1 MRRWIGMFGLL
12 WMVAPLFAQEIPPSL
27 HDWQDWV
34 LHDVPEHACP
44 FLANRTPGVGNYQ
57 CIWPGRLGL
66 EANKDGGRFSLS
78 VHVDAAGWVSVPGDE
93 HSWPQQ
99 VSVNDKAV
107 PVLSQQGH
115 PALWLEPG
123 DYTVRGVLP
132 WEARPARLNVPNSIG
147 LVSLSLD
154 GQPVDRVERN
164 GDQLTLGEAA
174 AAQRQA
180 DALSVRVY
188 RHLSD
193 GMPAMLDTQLQLNV
207 TGSSRELVLGPAL
220 PKGFVATA
228 LTSDLP
234 AQLDSDGRLR
244 VQLRPGSW
252 TLQLAARGVDTL
264 QQVTLTLPPEPWP
277 RQEIWSYSDDP
288 GLRSTHVDGRA
299 TDAAQA
305 DVPEDWT
312 SLPAYALDAGN
323 GLTVE
328 QGTRGNEGGAAD
340 QLQLQRDMWVDFDGE
355 GLSISDHLTGKLQR
369 TQRLDVDSPW
379 QLQRVSQGDDPLLVT
394 QTGNGRS
401 GVELRGTDLD
411 LQAGLRIADRSGA
424 LPSTGWQ
431 ASLESIDATLHLPY
445 GYRLIGASGVDRSPD
460 SWIAQWSLLDLF
472 VVALIAL
479 LAGRLLGWRWALVA
493 IVFLALSQHE
503 GGAPRWTLGLALAFA
518 LLKKALPQGRLERAA
533 HLVAGAALALA
544 VLWTLP
550 FALTQLQSALHP
562 QLEARGGATLLDQV
576 QAVKQMRAVKVVEN
590 RAYRQAPPSP
600 PAVEEQAAYAPAPA
614 PAAPAPRVQ
623 ESSSSVVASGG
634 APKLFSVAV
643 TGSQITGAMY
653 ADETD
658 NHSVIQAGAGEPAW
672 DVDNNYHLGWSGP
685 VTPQQTMRLVIAP
698 AWLVRWLRVIMLGLL
713 VVLLARVV
721 QGLIKPLYPSWRSWW
736 PARATAALLI
746 VACLPHMVHAQST
759 PNQNVLN
766 QLQARLTE
774 APKCAPDCA
783 VVAAAT
789 VQAKDDQVTLD
800 MEVHAGAPVA
810 LPMPQTDGGMQ
821 LVGVSVDNNP
831 NASIGRNEE
840 QLVVRLVPG
849 IHHVDLSYRVKPVDS
864 TTLNFTLHPQW
875 ISFSGQGWSLDGV
888 DAGRMLGDSVTFNR
902 LKVAEDGKQAPL
914 PQQTFPPY
922 VRVTRDL
929 GLGVEWMV
937 VNTVERIAPSEGGFT
952 LDVPLLPGE
961 HPLGDNA
968 RVQNGRISVTF
979 NAGQNSVSWTSRLD
993 QAESLQLKAPRLDE
1007 RAEIWQL
1014 HAGKIWH
1021 VETNGVPLSGSSD
1034 GLRFEPLPGETLS
1047 LAITRPQPMEG
1058 DSLAFDDVSASSS
1071 VGDRATETSLE
1082 LVARSTRGGEHA
1094 IALPPDAELLDAMRD
1109 NVSLSIAVKDGK
1121 LSLPLLPGKHN
1132 YVLHVREPRG
1142 ASLRSITPA
1151 YAFAA
1156 PSANISLELKLPE
1169 DRWVLWTWGPRMGP
1183 AVLYWAQLI
1192 VLLLAAWL
1200 LSRYAPTPLRLRHWL
1215 LLGLGFS
1222 AFAWSAFAFV
1232 VVWLILLGLRAR
1244 YEASWTKLG
1253 NRRFNLL
1260 QAGLAVVTAL
1270 ALCMLVSAVPTGLL
1284 GLPDMHVTGNN
1295 STAWDLIWFAD
1306 RAKDAMPQAGVFSVS
1321 LWFYKIAM
1329 LAWAL
1334 WLANALIGWLR
1345 WGFDAWT
1352 RGGYWRKPE
1361 PKPVAPA
1368 KPAPTESTLGDA

>member
-1 MRRWIGMFGLL
+1 MRRWIGMFALL
-12 WMVAPLFAQEIPPSL
+12 WMVAPLLAQEVPPAL

-44 FLANRTPGVGNYQ
+44 FLANRNPGVGNYQ

-66 EANKDGGRFSLS
+66 EADKDGGRFSLS
-78 VHVDAAGWVSVPGDE
+78 VHVDAAGWVGVPGDE
-93 HSWPQQ
+93 HNWPQQ
-99 VSVNDKAV
+99 VSVNDKAA

-115 PALWLEPG
+115 PALWLAPG

-132 WEARPARLNVPNSIG
+132 WEARPARLSVPNSIG

-154 GQPVDRVERN
+154 GQAVDRVERN

-207 TGSSRELVLGPAL
+207 TGSSREMVLGPTL

-234 AQLDSDGRLR
+234 AQLDGDGRLR

-252 TLQLAARGVDTL
+252 TLQLTARGVDTL
-264 QQVTLTLPPEPWP
+264 QQVTLNLPPDPWP

-288 GLRSTHVDGRA
+288 ALRSTHVDGHA

-305 DVPEDWT
+305 DVPPDWT
-312 SLPAYALDAGN
+312 NLPAYVLDAGN

-328 QGTRGNEGGAAD
+328 QGTRGSEGSAAD
-340 QLQLQRDMWVDFDGE
+340 QFQLQRQMWVDFDGE
-355 GLSISDHLTGKLQR
+355 GVIISDHLMGKLQH

-379 QLQRVSQGDDPLLVT
+379 QLQRASQGDDPLLVT

-479 LAGRLLGWRWALVA
+479 LAGRLLGWRWALIA

-518 LLKKALPQGRLERAA
+518 LLKKALPQGRLERVA

-550 FALTQLQSALHP
+550 FASTQLQSALHP
-562 QLEARGGATLLDQV
+562 QLETHGSSPLVAKM
-576 QAVKQMRAVKVVEN
+576 QAVEGVERKAYKQEVEP
-590 RAYRQAPPSP
+590 Q
-600 PAVEEQAAYAPAPA
+600 EQVANAPAAMPA
-614 PAAPAPRVQ
+614 PPAAPAPPVQ
-623 ESSSSVVASGG
+623 ESSASAVASGG
-634 APKLFSVAV
+634 NRQLASVTV
-643 TGSQITGAMY
+643 TGNAMTGADY
-653 ADETD
+653 VDETD

-672 DVDNNYHLGWSGP
+672 DVGNNYRLGWSGP

-721 QGLIKPLYPSWRSWW
+721 QSLSKPLHPSWRRWW
-736 PARATAALLI
+736 PGRATAALLI
-746 VACLPHMVHAQST
+746 LVCLPYMAHAQST

-774 APKCAPDCA
+774 APKCVPDCA
-783 VVAAAT
+783 VVAATNA
-789 VQAKDDQVTLD
+789 QAKDDQIVLD

-810 LPMPQTDGGMQ
+810 LPMPQADGGMQ
-821 LVGVSVDNNP
+821 LVSVSVDNNAS
-831 NASIGRNEE
+831 ASIGRNDD
-840 QLVVRLVPG
+840 QLVVRLAPG
-849 IHHVDLSYRVKPVDS
+849 IHHVELSYRAKPVDS
-864 TTLNFTLHPQW
+864 TTLNFTLRPQW
-875 ISFSGQGWSLDGV
+875 ISFKGQGWSLDGV

-902 LKVAEDGKQAPL
+902 LKTAQDGKQAPL

-929 GLGVEWMV
+929 GLGVDWMV
-937 VNTVERIAPSEGGFT
+937 VNTVERIAPSDGGFT

-968 RVQNGRISVTF
+968 RVQDGRISITF
-979 NAGQNSVSWTSRLD
+979 NAGQKSVAWTSRLD
-993 QAESLQLKAPRLDE
+993 QVGNLQLKAPSLDE

-1014 HAGKIWH
+1014 HAGKMWH
-1021 VETNGVPLSGSSD
+1021 VETKGAPLSDSSD

-1047 LAITRPQPMEG
+1047 LAITRPKPVEG
-1058 DSLAFDDVSASSS
+1058 DSLAFDNVSTNSS
-1071 VGDRATETSLE
+1071 VGDRATETTLE

-1094 IALPPDAELLDAMRD
+1094 ISLPTGTVLLDAMRD
-1109 NVSLSIAVKDGK
+1109 DVSLSLAVKDGK

-1132 YVLHVREPRG
+1132 YVLHLREPRG
-1142 ASLRSITPA
+1142 ASLRSTTPA
-1151 YAFAA
+1151 YALGA
-1156 PSANISLELKLPE
+1156 PSANVSLELKLPE

-1244 YEASWTKLG
+1244 HEASCVALG
-1253 NRRFNLL
+1253 NRRFNIL
-1260 QAGLAVVTAL
+1260 QAGLAVVTVL
-1270 ALCMLVSAVPTGLL
+1270 ALCTLVSAVPTGLL

-1295 STAWDLIWFAD
+1295 SSAWDLNWFAD
-1306 RAKDAMPQAGVFSVS
+1306 QAKDAMPPAGVFSVS

-1352 RGGYWRKPE
+1352 SGGYWRKPE
-1361 PKPVAPA
+1361 PKPAAPTT
-1368 KPAPTESTLGDA
+1368 PARTESTLGDA

>member
-1 MRRWIGMFGLL
+1 MRRWTGIFVLL
-12 WMVAPLFAQEIPPSL
+12 WMVAPLWAQDVPPAL
-27 HDWQDWV
+27 HDWQGWV

-44 FLANRTPGVGNYQ
+44 FLANRNPGVGNYQ

-66 EANKDGGRFSLS
+66 EADKDGGHFSLS
-78 VHVDAAGWVSVPGDE
+78 VHVDAAGWVGVPGDE

-99 VSVNDKAV
+99 VSVNDKAA
-107 PVLSQQGH
+107 PVLSRQGR

-123 DYTVRGVLP
+123 DYTVRGALP
-132 WEARPARLNVPNSIG
+132 WETRPARLNVPMSIG

-154 GQPVDRVERN
+154 SQPVDRVQRN

-174 AAQRQA
+174 AEQRQA

-207 TGSSRELVLGPAL
+207 TGSSRELLLGPAL

-244 VQLRPGSW
+244 VQLRPGDW
-252 TLQLAARGVDTL
+252 TVQLSARGVDTL
-264 QQVTLTLPPEPWP
+264 QQVTLHLPPDPWP

-288 GLRSTHVDGRA
+288 GLRSTHVLGHA

-305 DVPEDWT
+305 DVPSDWNN
-312 SLPAYALDAGN
+312 LPAYVLDAGN

-328 QGTRGNEGGAAD
+328 QGTRGNEGSAAD
-340 QLQLQRDMWVDFDGE
+340 QLRLQRQMWVDFDGE
-355 GLSISDHLTGKLQR
+355 GLSISDHLTGTLQH

-379 QLQRVSQGDDPLLVT
+379 QLQRASQNDDPLLVT
-394 QTGNGRS
+394 QTGDGRS
-401 GVELRGTDLD
+401 GVELRGADLD
-411 LQAGLRIADRSGA
+411 LEAGLRIADRGGA
-424 LPSTGWQ
+424 LPSTGWH
-431 ASLESIDATLHLPY
+431 APLESIDATLHLPY

-479 LAGRLLGWRWALVA
+479 LAGRLLGWRWALMA

-518 LLKKALPQGRLERAA
+518 LLKRALPQGRLERAA

-550 FALTQLQSALHP
+550 FASTQLQSALHP
-562 QLEARGGATLLDQV
+562 QLESRGGPAFFAQEQIAKEKV
-576 QAVKQMRAVKVVEN
+576 QYVAK
-590 RAYRQAPPSP
+590 APMP
-600 PAVEEQAAYAPAPA
+600 PPVAEEQAAAPAPPA
-614 PAAPAPRVQ
+614 PPAAPAPAVQ
-623 ESSSSVVASGG
+623 ESSTNPAITGGSRELASVVVTASQIPSSV
-634 APKLFSVAV
+634 
-643 TGSQITGAMY
+643 Y

-658 NHSVIQAGAGEPAW
+658 SRSVIQAGAGEPSW
-672 DVDNNYHLGWSGP
+672 DVGNNYQLRWSGP
-685 VTPQQTMRLVIAP
+685 VTPEQTMRLVIAP

-713 VVLLARVV
+713 IVLLGRMA
-721 QGLIKPLYPSWRSWW
+721 QSLIKPLYPSWRGGW
-736 PARATAALLI
+736 PGRAAAALLI
-746 VACLPHMVHAQST
+746 MACLPHIAHAQST
-759 PNQNVLN
+759 PNQAVLN

-774 APKCAPDCA
+774 APKCVPDCA
-783 VVAAAT
+783 VVAATT
-789 VQAKDDQVTLD
+789 VQAKDDQISLD
-800 MEVHAGAPVA
+800 MEVHTGASVA

-821 LVGVSVDNNP
+821 LISVSVDNNA
-831 NASIGRNEE
+831 NALIGRSEG
-840 QLVVRLVPG
+840 QLVTRLVPG
-849 IHHVDLSYRVKPVDS
+849 IHHVSLSYRVKPVDS
-864 TTLNFTLHPQW
+864 TTLNFTLRPQR

-914 PQQTFPPY
+914 PQQAFPPY
-922 VRVTRDL
+922 VRITRDL
-929 GLGVEWMV
+929 RLGVDWRV
-937 VNTVERIAPSEGGFT
+937 VNTVRRLAPSEGGFT
-952 LDVPLLPGE
+952 VEVPLLPSE
-961 HPLGDNA
+961 HPLGDNV
-968 RVQNGRISVTF
+968 RVQNGRVSVTF
-979 NAGQNSVSWTSRLD
+979 NAGQTSVEWASRLD
-993 QAESLQLKAPRLDE
+993 HVDSLQWKAPSLDD

-1014 HAGKIWH
+1014 HAAAIWH
-1021 VETNGVPLSGSSD
+1021 IETKGVPLGDNSD
-1034 GLRFEPLPGETLS
+1034 GMRFEPLPGETLS
-1047 LAITRPQPMEG
+1047 LVITRPKPVEG
-1058 DSLAFDDVSASSS
+1058 DSLAFDSVSASSS
-1071 VGDRATETSLE
+1071 VGDRATETTLD
-1082 LVARSTRGGEHA
+1082 LMARSTRGGEHA
-1094 IALPPDAELLDAMRD
+1094 ISLPAGTELLDAMRD
-1109 NVSLSIAVKDGK
+1109 DVALSLAIKDGK
-1121 LSLPLLPGKHN
+1121 LSLPLLPGKHH
-1132 YVLHVREPRG
+1132 YILHLREPRG

-1151 YAFAA
+1151 YALAA
-1156 PSANISLELKLPE
+1156 PAANISLQLKLPE

-1192 VLLLAAWL
+1192 VLLVAAWL
-1200 LSRYAPTPLRLRHWL
+1200 LSRYAPTPLRFHHWL

-1222 AFAWSAFAFV
+1222 AFAWSAYAFV
-1232 VVWLILLGLRAR
+1232 VAWLILLGLRAR
-1244 YEASWTKLG
+1244 HEASWARLS
-1253 NRRFNLL
+1253 NPRFNLL
-1260 QAGLAVVTAL
+1260 QVGLAIVTIL
-1270 ALCMLVSAVPTGLL
+1270 ALCTLVSAVPTGLL

-1295 STAWDLIWFAD
+1295 SSAWDLNWFAD
-1306 RAKDAMPQAGVFSVS
+1306 QAKDAMPQAGVFSVS

-1352 RGGYWRKPE
+1352 RGGYWRKRE
-1361 PKPVAPA
+1361 PKNVVPTNPTPA
-1368 KPAPTESTLGDA
+1368 KSTLGDA

>member
-1 MRRWIGMFGLL
+1 MRRWIGMFALL
-12 WMVAPLFAQEIPPSL
+12 WMVAPLLAQEVPPAL

-44 FLANRTPGVGNYQ
+44 FLANRNPGVGNYQ

-66 EANKDGGRFSLS
+66 EADKDGGRFSLS
-78 VHVDAAGWVSVPGDE
+78 VHVDAAGWVGVPGDE
-93 HSWPQQ
+93 HNWPQQ
-99 VSVNDKAV
+99 VSVNDKAA

-115 PALWLEPG
+115 PALWLAPG

-132 WEARPARLNVPNSIG
+132 WEARPARLSVPNSIG

-154 GQPVDRVERN
+154 GQAVDRVERN

-207 TGSSRELVLGPAL
+207 TGSSREMVLGPTL

-234 AQLDSDGRLR
+234 AQLDGDGRLR

-252 TLQLAARGVDTL
+252 TLQLTARGVDTL
-264 QQVTLTLPPEPWP
+264 QQVMLNLPPDPWP

-288 GLRSTHVDGRA
+288 ALRSTHVDGHA

-305 DVPEDWT
+305 DVPPDWT
-312 SLPAYALDAGN
+312 NLPAYVLDAGN

-328 QGTRGNEGGAAD
+328 QGTRGSEGSAAD
-340 QLQLQRDMWVDFDGE
+340 QLQLQRQMWVDFDGE
-355 GLSISDHLTGKLQR
+355 GVIISDHLMGKLQH

-379 QLQRVSQGDDPLLVT
+379 QLQRASQGDDPLLVT

-479 LAGRLLGWRWALVA
+479 LAGRLLGWRWALIA

-518 LLKKALPQGRLERAA
+518 LLKKALPQGRLERVA

-550 FALTQLQSALHP
+550 FASTQLQSALHP
-562 QLEARGGATLLDQV
+562 QLETHGSSPLVAKM
-576 QAVKQMRAVKVVEN
+576 QAVEGVERKAYKQEVEP
-590 RAYRQAPPSP
+590 Q
-600 PAVEEQAAYAPAPA
+600 EQVANAPAAMPA
-614 PAAPAPRVQ
+614 PPAAPAPPVQ
-623 ESSSSVVASGG
+623 ESSASAVASGG
-634 APKLFSVAV
+634 NRQLASVTV
-643 TGSQITGAMY
+643 TGNAMTGADY
-653 ADETD
+653 VDETD

-672 DVDNNYHLGWSGP
+672 DVGNNYRLGWSGP

-721 QGLIKPLYPSWRSWW
+721 QSLSKPLHPSWRRWW
-736 PARATAALLI
+736 PGRATAALLI
-746 VACLPHMVHAQST
+746 LVCLPYMAHAQST

-774 APKCAPDCA
+774 APKCVPDCA
-783 VVAAAT
+783 VVAATNA
-789 VQAKDDQVTLD
+789 QAKDDQIVLD

-810 LPMPQTDGGMQ
+810 LPMPQAGGGMQ
-821 LVGVSVDNNP
+821 LVSVSVDNNAS
-831 NASIGRNEE
+831 ASIGRNDD
-840 QLVVRLVPG
+840 QLVVRLAPG
-849 IHHVDLSYRVKPVDS
+849 IHHVELSYRAKPVDS
-864 TTLNFTLHPQW
+864 TTLNFTLRPQW
-875 ISFSGQGWSLDGV
+875 ISFNGQGWSLDGV

-902 LKVAEDGKQAPL
+902 LKTAQDGKQAPL

-929 GLGVEWMV
+929 GLGVDWMV
-937 VNTVERIAPSEGGFT
+937 VNTVERIAPSDGGFT

-968 RVQNGRISVTF
+968 RVQDGRISITF
-979 NAGQNSVSWTSRLD
+979 NAGQKSVAWTSRLD
-993 QAESLQLKAPRLDE
+993 QVGNLQLKAPSLDE

-1014 HAGKIWH
+1014 HAGKMWH
-1021 VETNGVPLSGSSD
+1021 VETKGEPLSDSSD

-1047 LAITRPQPMEG
+1047 LAITRPKPVEG
-1058 DSLAFDDVSASSS
+1058 DSLAFDNVSTNSS
-1071 VGDRATETSLE
+1071 VGDRATETTLE

-1094 IALPPDAELLDAMRD
+1094 ISLPTGTVLLDAMRD
-1109 NVSLSIAVKDGK
+1109 DVSLSLAVKDGK

-1132 YVLHVREPRG
+1132 YVLHLREPRG
-1142 ASLRSITPA
+1142 ASLRSTTPA
-1151 YAFAA
+1151 YALGA
-1156 PSANISLELKLPE
+1156 PSANVSLELKLPE

-1244 YEASWTKLG
+1244 HEASCVALG
-1253 NRRFNLL
+1253 NRRFNIL
-1260 QAGLAVVTAL
+1260 QAGLAVVTVL
-1270 ALCMLVSAVPTGLL
+1270 ALCTLVSAVPTGLL

-1295 STAWDLIWFAD
+1295 SSAWDLNWFAD
-1306 RAKDAMPQAGVFSVS
+1306 QAKDAMPPAGVFSVS

-1352 RGGYWRKPE
+1352 SGGYWLKPE
-1361 PKPVAPA
+1361 PKPAAPTT
-1368 KPAPTESTLGDA
+1368 PARTESTLGDA